1 MENLVKEFDYKG
13 FRIVIDVNEWTEMQ
27 AAYSYQIFDSEN
39 RQVDGCWPFYSIEEC
54 EKDAKKSIDN
64 GGNIIAYEIEY

>member
-1 MENLVKEFDYKG
+1 MKVKEIGYKG
-13 FRIVIDVNEWTEMQ
+13 FRIVINLGKAT
-27 AAYSYQIFDSEN
+27 YSYQIFDSEN